1 MLSQQ
6 VVITNPAAIIANGT
20 DEDLLSNLDY
30 VILEEPEA
38 MSAKMELVRKKNRS
52 AIAALV
58 SPNVRILTTSKTPD
72 DFREYL
78 QELDIETAEYQF
90 SMKP

>member
-1 MLSQQ
+1 MLQQ
-6 VVITNPAAIIANGT
+6 QEVIITNPAAIVNGT

-38 MSAKMELVRKKNRS
+38 MSARMELVREKNRS

-78 QELDIETAEYQF
+78 QELDIETADYQF
-90 SMKP
+90 SMKS